1 MFDFITLFLYFAIQS
16 TFKMKTTENYLAEI
30 KEIRKMMEESSR
42 FLSLSG
48 LSGVLVGIYALLG
61 AVMAESIIYTN
72 KLFGWLLNDNILI
85 DLLILAAIILGLSL
99 LTVILLTYR
108 KAQKSGKKI
117 WNPGSRL
124 MLINLAIPLISGGIL
139 IVIFLFK
146 GVYEIAAPGC
156 LIFYGLA
163 LVNAA
168 KFTRQEIFQMGLFQ
182 VSLGIL
188 AALLPSLGLLFW
200 ALGFGVIHIIYGALM
215 YFRYERTTNK

>member
-1 MFDFITLFLYFAIQS
+1 
-16 TFKMKTTENYLAEI
+16 MKTTENYLAEI

-61 AVMAESIIYTN
+61 AFMAESIIYSN
-72 KLFGWLLNDNILI
+72 KLFGWLLGANVVFDLI
-85 DLLILAAIILGLSL
+85 YLAAIILFLSL

-108 KAQKSGKKI
+108 RAKKAGTRI

-124 MLINLAIPLISGGIL
+124 MLINLALPLISGGIFIL
-139 IVIFLFK
+139 IFIFK
-146 GVYEIAAPGC
+146 GVYEMAAPGT

-163 LVNAA
+163 LINAA
-168 KFTRQEIFQMGLFQ
+168 KFTRQEIFFMGLIQ

-188 AALLPSLGLLFW
+188 AALFPSLGLLFW
-200 ALGFGVIHIIYGALM
+200 ALGFGVIHIIYGTVM
-215 YFRYERTTNK
+215 YFRYEYKSNK

>member
-1 MFDFITLFLYFAIQS
+1 MFDYIIIFIYFAIQS

-61 AVMAESIIYTN
+61 AFMAESIIYTN
-72 KLFGWLLNDNILI
+72 KLFGWLLNDNILF

-108 KAQKSGKKI
+108 KARKGGKNI
-117 WNPGSRL
+117 WNTGSRL
-124 MLINLAIPLISGGIL
+124 MLINLAIPLTSGGIL
-139 IVIFLFK
+139 ILIFLFK

-168 KFTRQEIFQMGLFQ
+168 KFTRQEIFYMGLFQ

-188 AALLPSLGLLFW
+188 AALLPSLGLVFW
-200 ALGFGVIHIIYGALM
+200 TLGFGLIHIIYGALM

>member
-1 MFDFITLFLYFAIQS
+1 
-16 TFKMKTTENYLAEI
+16 MKTTENYLAEI

-61 AVMAESIIYTN
+61 ALMAESVIYTN
-72 KLFGWLLNDNILI
+72 KLFGRVLNENILP
-85 DLLILAAIILGLSL
+85 DLLLLASIVLVLSL
-99 LTVILLTYR
+99 VTVILLTWR
-108 KAQKSGKKI
+108 KARKGGKKI

-139 IVIFLFK
+139 ILIFLFN
-146 GVYEIAAPGC
+146 GIYEIAAPGC

-168 KFTRQEIFQMGLFQ
+168 KFTRQEIFQLGIFQ
-182 VSLGIL
+182 IFLGIL

-200 ALGFGVIHIIYGALM
+200 ALGFGAIHIIYGALM
-215 YFRYERTTNK
+215 YFRYERTENK

>member
-1 MFDFITLFLYFAIQS
+1 
-16 TFKMKTTENYLAEI
+16 MKTTENYLSEI

-61 AVMAESIIYTN
+61 AFMAESIIYTN
-72 KLFGWLLNDNILI
+72 KLFGWLINDYILI

-99 LTVILLTYR
+99 LTVILLTWR
-108 KAQKSGKKI
+108 KARKGGKKI

-139 IVIFLFK
+139 ILIFLFK
-146 GVYEIAAPGC
+146 GIYAIAAPGC

-168 KFTRQEIFQMGLFQ
+168 KFTRQEIFYMGLIQ
-182 VSLGIL
+182 ITLGIL
-188 AALLPSLGLLFW
+188 AALLPALGIHFW
-200 ALGFGVIHIIYGALM
+200 ALGFGVIHIIYGTVM
-215 YFRYERTTNK
+215 YFRYEHKTNA